1 MSSEVASPNSG
12 ALVSAVAAAEEFAS
26 FALSEGTRTTYRK
39 AFSLFRECCEALGL
53 TPLPC
58 PEDSLCAVIGAM
70 AADGFT
76 ASSLTVVLAA
86 VGMAHRLAE
95 LPDPTKSTKARL
107 IIKGVRN
114 TRGTA
119 KGRKTPLY
127 ALKRPGEGMSE
138 LDRVLEAMPPHGV
151 FAKRDRALILVGFAG
166 ALRRSELTALEFS
179 DIEETAQGILVRIR
193 RSKTD
198 QAAEGTLVALPHGT
212 QRKCPVTALKEWMEV
227 LISAGVSSGKIFRSI
242 TKEGVLG
249 GSLHPDSVGCILK
262 RRFKT
267 AGLDAAT
274 YSGHSLRSGFL
285 TSSADNGAT
294 VWQLVTVSRHKDVK
308 ALSSYVH
315 RRVAFDTWASKG
327 IL

>member
-1 MSSEVASPNSG
+1 MSSDVASPNSA

-39 AFSLFRECCEALGL
+39 AYSLFRERCETLGL

-58 PEDSLCAVIGAM
+58 SEDSLCAAIGSM
-70 AADGFT
+70 AADGLT

-95 LPDPTKSTKARL
+95 LPDQTKSTKARL

-119 KGRKTPLY
+119 KGRKAPLY
-127 ALKRPGEGMSE
+127 ALKRPGEPLSE

-151 FAKRDRALILVGFAG
+151 FAKRDRAMILVGFAG
-166 ALRRSELTALEFS
+166 ALRRSELCALEFS
-179 DIEETAQGILVRIR
+179 DIEETTQGFLISIR

-198 QAAEGTLVALPHGT
+198 QAAQGTLVALPYGT
-212 QRKCPVTALKEWMEV
+212 QRKCPVIALKDWLEV
-227 LISAGVSSGKIFRSI
+227 LLQAGVSSGKIFRSI

-249 GSLHPDSVGCILK
+249 NGLHPDSVGCILK
-262 RRFKT
+262 RRFGA
-267 AGLDAAT
+267 AGLDAAD

-285 TSSADNGAT
+285 TSAADNGAT

-308 ALSSYVH
+308 SLSSYVH
-315 RRVAFDTWASKG
+315 RRLAFDTWAGKG

>member
-1 MSSEVASPNSG
+1 MSSELTSPKSA
-12 ALVSAVAAAEEFAS
+12 ALVSATAAAEEFAS

-39 AFSLFRECCEALGL
+39 AYSLFRERCEALGQI
-53 TPLPC
+53 PLPC
-58 PEDSLCAVIGAM
+58 PEDGLCAVIGQM

-95 LPDPTKSTKARL
+95 LIDPTKTTKARL

-119 KGRKTPLY
+119 KGRKQPLY
-127 ALKRPGEGMSE
+127 ALKRPGESLSE
-138 LDRVLEAMPPHGV
+138 LDRVLDIMPPHGV
-151 FAKRDRALILVGFAG
+151 LAKRDRALILVGFAG
-166 ALRRSELTALEFS
+166 ALRRSELCALEFS
-179 DIEETAQGILVRIR
+179 DIEETTQGLLVSVR

-198 QAAEGTLVALPHGT
+198 QAAEGVQVALPHGT
-212 QRKCPVTALKEWMEV
+212 QRKCPVAALKEWLDV
-227 LISAGVSSGKIFRSI
+227 LLQAGVVSGKIFRSI

-249 GSLHPDSVGCILK
+249 KGLHPDSVGCILK
-262 RRFKT
+262 RRFGA
-267 AGLDAAT
+267 AGLDAAV

-285 TSSADNGAT
+285 TSAADNGAT

-308 ALSSYVH
+308 SLSSYVH
-315 RRVAFDTWASKG
+315 RRVAFDTWAGKG